1 MARKLRLRGA
11 GKVSAPTK
19 TTKVKDA
26 VRSTPKGTHL
36 TGDVVRSSP
45 KTSHKKPRKD
55 MSKNLGSFLHPA
67 KLPSGSK
74 IGVLKKSKQTKGY

>member
-26 VRSTPKGTHL
+26 VRSTPRSTHL
-36 TGDVVRSSP
+36 DGDIVRSSP

-55 MSKNLGSFLHPA
+55 MSKNLGSYLHKS
-67 KLPSGSK
+67 KLPTGAK